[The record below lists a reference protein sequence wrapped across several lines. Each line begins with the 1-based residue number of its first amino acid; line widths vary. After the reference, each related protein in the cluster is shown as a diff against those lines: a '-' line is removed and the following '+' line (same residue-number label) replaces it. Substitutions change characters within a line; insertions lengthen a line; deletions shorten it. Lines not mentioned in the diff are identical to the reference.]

1 MSAASATPT
10 ILIVDD
16 DSICHEAVT
25 RHLAN
30 RYQLRHAE
38 SLGEARTALDCGAV
52 DCVLLDF
59 RLPDGEGLNLLPV
72 LAERHIPAI
81 MCTSQGNEEIAVRA
95 MQEGAEDYLVKN
107 SLDRATLTHSV
118 SNALVRASL
127 RAELRLREREKDQ
140 LIVQLQQALI
150 DIETLG
156 GLLSICARCKKIQ
169 NEDGVWQS
177 VESYVSQHSQARFSH
192 GFCPECF
199 AQEEKAIRKAARH
212 DRPEQS

>member
-1 MSAASATPT
+1 MSTAPATPT

-38 SLGEARTALDCGAV
+38 SLGEARSALDCGTI

-59 RLPDGEGLNLLPV
+59 RLPDGEGLNLIPTLM
-72 LAERHIPAI
+72 ERHIPVI
-81 MCTSQGNEEIAVRA
+81 MCTSQGNEGIAVRA

-107 SLDRATLTHSV
+107 SLSRATLTHSV
-118 SNALVRASL
+118 SNALERANL
-127 RAELRLREREKDQ
+127 RAELRLREQEKDQ
-140 LIVQLQQALI
+140 LIGQLKQALSDI
-150 DIETLG
+150 DTLS
-156 GLLSICARCKKIQ
+156 GLLSICARCKKIR
-169 NEDGVWQS
+169 NDDGAWQS
-177 VESYVSQHSQARFSH
+177 VESYVSKHSQARFSH

-199 AQEEKAIRKAARH
+199 EQEERAIREFTSGRG
-212 DRPEQS
+212 PEEV